1 MLLILEIRIPNP
13 LNITKAD
20 LKKIKKRLKVIYDEP
35 AVFAQYSRYGLIKR
49 GKHYIFPTDR
59 DSRLLNLDLIIDS
72 IVVDGIDKQSDYG
85 TAFWTKMK
93 DDYSAA
99 LSTASATNQ
108 KVSGLVGTKI
118 VSKQHIREVL
128 SALWHIIQGNHR
140 DNAYSVALSLGY
152 RKTGQ

>member
-1 MLLILEIRIPNP
+1 M
-13 LNITKAD
+13 
-20 LKKIKKRLKVIYDEP
+20 
-35 AVFAQYSRYGLIKR
+35 
-49 GKHYIFPTDR
+49 FPTDR

-72 IVVDGIDKQSDYG
+72 IVVDGIDKNNDYG

-99 LSTASATNQ
+99 LSAASGNNQ
-108 KVSGLVGTKI
+108 KVSGLVGTKT
-118 VSKQHIREVL
+118 VSKEHISEVL

-140 DNAYSVALSLGY
+140 DNAYAVALSMGF